1 MHGMQAVFRPGDNVP
16 MSWEDYEAL
25 GEDVNAEYIDGMLV
39 RSAAPTQ
46 SHQRIVLNL
55 AIALRDAVEPE
66 LRVIPGWGWKPGQD
80 EFIPDLMVFDP
91 TAETKRYTSTP
102 LLAVEVLST
111 DRARRPPAEG
121 PKVRRHRAAALLGSR
136 PGWSGD
142 HRVSAFRGRG
152 RLPRSRPPR
161 GHRTGDTGVRTGLG
175 DRGARRTSRLISWR
189 HSDVGGVSAR

>member
-1 MHGMQAVFRPGDNVP
+1 MHRMQTVFRPGDNVP

-111 DRARRPPAEG
+111 DRAADLLRKARKYAAIGLRHYWAVDPDGPEIIEYRLFEGEAAYREVGRHAGTEPVTLEFGPASVTVVPAE
-121 PKVRRHRAAALLGSR
+121 PA
-136 PGWSGD
+136 D
-142 HRVSAFRGRG
+142 
-152 RLPRSRPPR
+152 
-161 GHRTGDTGVRTGLG
+161 
-175 DRGARRTSRLISWR
+175 
-189 HSDVGGVSAR
+189 